1 MGLDTQIIGIT
12 QTGATT
18 ELNVSPGSMSFNAIG
33 GTQKGVITSNTAW
46 SIQENMTFIKID
58 SLSGNNNGVFNVV
71 CDSSFSA
78 VTRTGLITIT
88 GVGAVSKTISI
99 SQTGVPGF
107 MEINPTSIN
116 FNAVGGT
123 QFFLVKSNTNWT
135 LAESMAHV
143 TLNKTTGTNNDTVWV
158 SCSPNITTLEKS
170 GQITVTGIGVTTKTV
185 TVIQKGEQPRLS
197 VSPGSLSFT
206 SAAGSKTISIT
217 SNIPWTV
224 SDSVS
229 YIASNMAT
237 GANNG
242 TVTINCSANPSALPR
257 NTNLIITGT
266 GVNPVTVP
274 VSQSGAAAALT
285 LSPTNILFPAVG
297 GEKILNITSNTSW
310 NITDTFP
317 YLSFTPISG
326 LDNGIVK
333 IRCDTNFSTSLRTFT
348 LPVSG
353 FGLSSKSITISQS
366 GADEIFA
373 VSPEKILFNASG
385 GKNTIQI
392 NSNTSWAL
400 TESGSFLSVDPPF
413 GDLGKIVTIT
423 CDSNYTAITRKSNL
437 VFTGKSDAF
446 ISIEITQTGVSPVFN
461 VRPDTILVDS
471 AATQSIINIGG
482 NTAWTISK
490 DADWFGVNTLSG
502 SGNYNLL
509 ISVSENKVMQERIGQ
524 LKIKSIQADSV
535 KTIYIRQKGK
545 KLMLPANWQIKPTNV
560 SHTILL
566 PSGLLSEVA
575 GQPLNIG
582 DFIGVFYKNQDKEWL
597 AGYGAWTGS
606 ASSFKVFGDDTQT
619 SNVKEGLSVGES
631 FILKVWQFRSN
642 KIYVL
647 RADYAPMGT
656 QGVVISAD
664 KFVNGGISMIT
675 KLTGTNTSIPSIL
688 DHNNISIFP
697 NPGSRWV
704 QIQPNMNFV
713 GPTMLAVYDTKGQC
727 IHRHTFADGWSNG
740 HSLSLDFSESSQGLY
755 QLRVLNPSYSWFGRV
770 LIIR

>member
-1 MGLDTQIIGIT
+1 M
-12 QTGATT
+12 
-18 ELNVSPGSMSFNAIG
+18 
-33 GTQKGVITSNTAW
+33 
-46 SIQENMTFIKID
+46 
-58 SLSGNNNGVFNVV
+58 
-71 CDSSFSA
+71 
-78 VTRTGLITIT
+78 
-88 GVGAVSKTISI
+88 
-99 SQTGVPGF
+99 
-107 MEINPTSIN
+107 
-116 FNAVGGT
+116 
-123 QFFLVKSNTNWT
+123 
-135 LAESMAHV
+135 
-143 TLNKTTGTNNDTVWV
+143 
-158 SCSPNITTLEKS
+158 
-170 GQITVTGIGVTTKTV
+170 
-185 TVIQKGEQPRLS
+185 
-197 VSPGSLSFT
+197 
-206 SAAGSKTISIT
+206 
-217 SNIPWTV
+217 
-224 SDSVS
+224 
-229 YIASNMAT
+229 
-237 GANNG
+237 
-242 TVTINCSANPSALPR
+242 
-257 NTNLIITGT
+257 
-266 GVNPVTVP
+266 
-274 VSQSGAAAALT
+274 
-285 LSPTNILFPAVG
+285 
-297 GEKILNITSNTSW
+297 
-310 NITDTFP
+310 
-317 YLSFTPISG
+317 
-326 LDNGIVK
+326 
-333 IRCDTNFSTSLRTFT
+333 
-348 LPVSG
+348 
-353 FGLSSKSITISQS
+353 ITISQS

-373 VSPEKILFNASG
+373 VSPEKILFNSSG

-437 VFTGKSDAF
+437 VFSGKSDAF
-446 ISIEITQTGVSPVFN
+446 ITVEITQTGVSPVFN